1 MFKKILVANRSEIAV
16 RVIRA
21 CKEMG
26 IRSVAVHSEV
36 DKDALHVRL
45 ADEHL
50 CIGPADPALSYRNIP
65 NILSAAEITACD
77 AIHPGYGFLAED
89 AHFAEVCESIGIKF
103 IGPTSESIGT
113 MGAKGKARDIMI
125 RQGLPVLPGSEGEI
139 ASEQEA
145 AAVAAKIGYPVII
158 KASAGGG
165 GRGMRV
171 VNKEDE
177 LAHAFAAARG
187 EATAAFGNQ
196 SVYVG
201 RYFLEPRHIEV
212 KILADERGRTI
223 YLGERDCSVQR
234 RYQKLIEETPSPAV
248 DDRLRR
254 ELGRVAVEAA
264 EAVRYRNAGTVE
276 VLLDKVRRF
285 YFMEMNTRIQ
295 VEHPITEEVTGIDL
309 VKEQIRIAT
318 GQPLSW
324 KQQDV
329 KMIGHSIECRINAEC
344 PDTFTPCAGLITRC
358 QMPGGPGVRVDTA
371 IEPGSEIT
379 PHYDSLI
386 AKLIVHG
393 LTREEA
399 LDDQFRNQRVVVRG
413 NLGPRLDRR
422 IHPDPRASRRMTARD
437 QPCARRE
444 GVRTLG
450 IDPALDA
457 VTDHLHV
464 LLLPGQ
470 RLARG
475 DPDLLLD
482 EINPRDLFGDGMLD
496 LDPRV
501 HLPEIEPPLLVQ
513 QELHG
518 PGVPVPDRL
527 GGFDRHATQ
536 FAPEAVVHP
545 RRPRP
550 PH

>member
-1 MFKKILVANRSEIAV
+1 VFKKILVANRGEIAV

-21 CKEMG
+21 CKELG
-26 IRSVAVHSEV
+26 VRSVAVHSEV

-50 CIGPADPALSYRNIP
+50 CIGPPDPSLSYRNIP

-77 AIHPGYGFLAED
+77 AIHPGYGFLAEN

-103 IGPTSESIGT
+103 IGPTSENIGT
-113 MGAKGKARDIMI
+113 MGDKAKARDIMS
-125 RQGLPVLPGSEGEI
+125 RHGLPVLPGSEGEI
-139 ASEQEA
+139 TSEQEA
-145 AAVAAKIGYPVII
+145 AEVAAKIGYPVII

-177 LAHAFAAARG
+177 LAHAFEAARA
-187 EATAAFGNQ
+187 EANAAFGNQ
-196 SVYVG
+196 SVYVE

-212 KILADERGRTI
+212 QILADERGRTI

-264 EAVRYRNAGTVE
+264 QAVRYRNAGTVE
-276 VLLDKVRRF
+276 FLLDKERRF

-344 PDTFTPCAGLITRC
+344 PDTFAPCAGLITRC

-399 LDDQFRNQRVVVRG
+399 LARMRRAVDECVVEG
-413 NLGPRLDRR
+413 IKTTIPLHRR
-422 IHPDPRASRRMTARD
+422 I
-437 QPCARRE
+437 
-444 GVRTLG
+444 
-450 IDPALDA
+450 LD
-457 VTDHLHV
+457 
-464 LLLPGQ
+464 
-470 RLARG
+470 
-475 DPDLLLD
+475 DPDFQKGRFSTAFL
-482 EINPRDLFGDGMLD
+482 ERFSS
-496 LDPRV
+496 
-501 HLPEIEPPLLVQ
+501 PP
-513 QELHG
+513 
-518 PGVPVPDRL
+518 P
-527 GGFDRHATQ
+527 TS
-536 FAPEAVVHP
+536 
-545 RRPRP
+545 
-550 PH
+550 

>member
-1 MFKKILVANRSEIAV
+1 MFKKILVANRGEIAV

-21 CKEMG
+21 CKELG
-26 IRSVAVHSEV
+26 VRSVAVHSEV

-50 CIGPADPALSYRNIP
+50 CIGPPDPSLSYRNIP
-65 NILSAAEITACD
+65 NILCAAESTACD
-77 AIHPGYGFLAED
+77 AIHPGYGFLAEN

-103 IGPTSESIGT
+103 IGPTSENIGT
-113 MGAKGKARDIMI
+113 MGDKAKARDIMS
-125 RQGLPVLPGSEGEI
+125 RHGLPVLPGSEGEI
-139 ASEQEA
+139 TSEQEA
-145 AAVAAKIGYPVII
+145 AEVAAKIGYPVII

-177 LAHAFAAARG
+177 LAHAFEAARA
-187 EATAAFGNQ
+187 EANAAFGNQ
-196 SVYVG
+196 SVYVE

-212 KILADERGRTI
+212 QILADERGRTI

-264 EAVRYRNAGTVE
+264 QAVRYRNAGTVE
-276 VLLDKVRRF
+276 FLLDKERRF

-309 VKEQIRIAT
+309 VKEQIRIAA

-358 QMPGGPGVRVDTA
+358 HTPGGPGVRVDTA
-371 IEPGSEIT
+371 IESGSEIT

-399 LDDQFRNQRVVVRG
+399 LARMRRALDECVVEG
-413 NLGPRLDRR
+413 IKTTIPLHRR
-422 IHPDPRASRRMTARD
+422 I
-437 QPCARRE
+437 
-444 GVRTLG
+444 
-450 IDPALDA
+450 LD
-457 VTDHLHV
+457 
-464 LLLPGQ
+464 
-470 RLARG
+470 
-475 DPDLLLD
+475 DPDFQKGRFSTAFL
-482 EINPRDLFGDGMLD
+482 ERFSS
-496 LDPRV
+496 
-501 HLPEIEPPLLVQ
+501 PPPA
-513 QELHG
+513 G
-518 PGVPVPDRL
+518 
-527 GGFDRHATQ
+527 
-536 FAPEAVVHP
+536 
-545 RRPRP
+545 
-550 PH
+550 

>member
-1 MFKKILVANRSEIAV
+1 MFKKILVANRGEIAV

-21 CKEMG
+21 CKELG
-26 IRSVAVHSEV
+26 VRSVAVHSEV

-50 CIGPADPALSYRNIP
+50 CIGPPDPSLSYRNIP

-77 AIHPGYGFLAED
+77 AIHPGYGFLAEN

-103 IGPTSESIGT
+103 IGPTSENIGT
-113 MGAKGKARDIMI
+113 MGDKAKARDIMS
-125 RQGLPVLPGSEGEI
+125 RHGLPVLPGSEGEI
-139 ASEQEA
+139 TSEQEA
-145 AAVAAKIGYPVII
+145 AEVAAKIGYPVII

-177 LAHAFAAARG
+177 LAHAFEAARA
-187 EATAAFGNQ
+187 EANAAFGNQ
-196 SVYVG
+196 SVYVE

-212 KILADERGRTI
+212 QILADERGRTI

-264 EAVRYRNAGTVE
+264 QAVRYRNAGTVE
-276 VLLDKVRRF
+276 FLLDKERRF

-309 VKEQIRIAT
+309 VKEQIRIAA

-358 QMPGGPGVRVDTA
+358 HPPGGPGVRVDTA
-371 IEPGSEIT
+371 IEPGSQIT
-379 PHYDSLI
+379 SHYDSLI

-399 LDDQFRNQRVVVRG
+399 LARMRRALDECVVEG
-413 NLGPRLDRR
+413 IKTTIPLHRR
-422 IHPDPRASRRMTARD
+422 I
-437 QPCARRE
+437 
-444 GVRTLG
+444 
-450 IDPALDA
+450 LD
-457 VTDHLHV
+457 
-464 LLLPGQ
+464 
-470 RLARG
+470 
-475 DPDLLLD
+475 DPDFQKGRFSTAFL
-482 EINPRDLFGDGMLD
+482 ERFSS
-496 LDPRV
+496 
-501 HLPEIEPPLLVQ
+501 PP
-513 QELHG
+513 
-518 PGVPVPDRL
+518 P
-527 GGFDRHATQ
+527 TS
-536 FAPEAVVHP
+536 
-545 RRPRP
+545 
-550 PH
+550 

>member
-1 MFKKILVANRSEIAV
+1 MFKKILVANRGEIAV

-21 CKEMG
+21 CKELG
-26 IRSVAVHSEV
+26 VRSVAVHSEV

-50 CIGPADPALSYRNIP
+50 CIGPPDPSLSYRNIP

-77 AIHPGYGFLAED
+77 AIHPGYGFLAEN

-103 IGPTSESIGT
+103 IGPTSENIGT
-113 MGAKGKARDIMI
+113 MGDKAKARDLMS
-125 RQGLPVLPGSEGEI
+125 RHGLPVLPGSEGEI
-139 ASEQEA
+139 TSEQEA
-145 AAVAAKIGYPVII
+145 AEVAAKIGYPVII

-177 LAHAFAAARG
+177 LAHAFEAARA
-187 EATAAFGNQ
+187 EANAAFGNQ
-196 SVYVG
+196 SVYVE

-212 KILADERGRTI
+212 QILADERGRTI

-264 EAVRYRNAGTVE
+264 QAVRYRNAGTVE
-276 VLLDKVRRF
+276 FLLDKERRF

-344 PDTFTPCAGLITRC
+344 PDTFAPCAGLITRC

-399 LDDQFRNQRVVVRG
+399 LARMRRA
-413 NLGPRLDRR
+413 LDECVIEGIKTTIPLHRR
-422 IHPDPRASRRMTARD
+422 I
-437 QPCARRE
+437 
-444 GVRTLG
+444 
-450 IDPALDA
+450 LD
-457 VTDHLHV
+457 
-464 LLLPGQ
+464 
-470 RLARG
+470 
-475 DPDLLLD
+475 DPDFQKGRFSTAFL
-482 EINPRDLFGDGMLD
+482 ERFSS
-496 LDPRV
+496 
-501 HLPEIEPPLLVQ
+501 PPPA
-513 QELHG
+513 G
-518 PGVPVPDRL
+518 
-527 GGFDRHATQ
+527 
-536 FAPEAVVHP
+536 
-545 RRPRP
+545 
-550 PH
+550 

>member
-1 MFKKILVANRSEIAV
+1 MFKKILVANRGEIAV

-21 CKEMG
+21 CKELG
-26 IRSVAVHSEV
+26 VRSVAVHSEV

-50 CIGPADPALSYRNIP
+50 CIGPPDPSLSYRNIP

-77 AIHPGYGFLAED
+77 AIHPGYGFLAEN

-103 IGPTSESIGT
+103 IGPTSENIGT
-113 MGAKGKARDIMI
+113 MGDKAKARDIMS
-125 RQGLPVLPGSEGEI
+125 RHGLPVLPGSEGEI
-139 ASEQEA
+139 TSEQEA
-145 AAVAAKIGYPVII
+145 AEVAAKIGYPVII

-177 LAHAFAAARG
+177 LAHAFEAARA
-187 EATAAFGNQ
+187 EANAAFGNQ
-196 SVYVG
+196 SVYVE

-212 KILADERGRTI
+212 QILADERGRTI

-264 EAVRYRNAGTVE
+264 QAVRYRNAGTVE
-276 VLLDKVRRF
+276 FLLDKERRF

-309 VKEQIRIAT
+309 VKEQIKIAA

-358 QMPGGPGVRVDTA
+358 HPPGGPGVRVDTA

-393 LTREEA
+393 ATREEA
-399 LDDQFRNQRVVVRG
+399 LARMRRA
-413 NLGPRLDRR
+413 LDECVIEGIKTTIPLHRR
-422 IHPDPRASRRMTARD
+422 I
-437 QPCARRE
+437 
-444 GVRTLG
+444 
-450 IDPALDA
+450 LD
-457 VTDHLHV
+457 
-464 LLLPGQ
+464 
-470 RLARG
+470 
-475 DPDLLLD
+475 DPDFQKGRFSTAFL
-482 EINPRDLFGDGMLD
+482 ERFSS
-496 LDPRV
+496 
-501 HLPEIEPPLLVQ
+501 PPPA
-513 QELHG
+513 G
-518 PGVPVPDRL
+518 
-527 GGFDRHATQ
+527 
-536 FAPEAVVHP
+536 
-545 RRPRP
+545 
-550 PH
+550 

>member
-1 MFKKILVANRSEIAV
+1 VFKKILVANRGEIAV

-21 CKEMG
+21 CKELG
-26 IRSVAVHSEV
+26 VRSVAVHSEV

-50 CIGPADPALSYRNIP
+50 CIGPPDPSLSYRNIP

-77 AIHPGYGFLAED
+77 AIHPGYGFLAEN

-103 IGPTSESIGT
+103 IGPTSENIGT
-113 MGAKGKARDIMI
+113 MGDKAKARDIMS
-125 RQGLPVLPGSEGEI
+125 RHGLPVLPGSEGEI
-139 ASEQEA
+139 TSEQEA
-145 AAVAAKIGYPVII
+145 AEVAAKIGYPVII

-177 LAHAFAAARG
+177 LAHAFEAARA
-187 EATAAFGNQ
+187 EANAAFGNQ
-196 SVYVG
+196 SVYVE

-212 KILADERGRTI
+212 QILADERGRTI

-264 EAVRYRNAGTVE
+264 QAVRYRNAGTVE
-276 VLLDKVRRF
+276 FLLDKERRF

-344 PDTFTPCAGLITRC
+344 PDTFAPCAGLITRC

-399 LDDQFRNQRVVVRG
+399 LARMRRA
-413 NLGPRLDRR
+413 LDECVIEGIKTTIPLHRR
-422 IHPDPRASRRMTARD
+422 I
-437 QPCARRE
+437 
-444 GVRTLG
+444 
-450 IDPALDA
+450 LD
-457 VTDHLHV
+457 
-464 LLLPGQ
+464 
-470 RLARG
+470 
-475 DPDLLLD
+475 DPDFQKGRFSTAFL
-482 EINPRDLFGDGMLD
+482 ERFSS
-496 LDPRV
+496 
-501 HLPEIEPPLLVQ
+501 PPPA
-513 QELHG
+513 G
-518 PGVPVPDRL
+518 
-527 GGFDRHATQ
+527 
-536 FAPEAVVHP
+536 
-545 RRPRP
+545 
-550 PH
+550 

>member
-1 MFKKILVANRSEIAV
+1 MFKKILVANRGEIAV

-21 CKEMG
+21 CKELG

-36 DKDALHVRL
+36 DNDSLHVRS

-50 CIGPADPALSYRNIP
+50 CIGPADPALSYCNIP

-77 AIHPGYGFLAED
+77 AVHPGYGFLAEN

-103 IGPTSESIGT
+103 IGPTSENIGT
-113 MGAKGKARDIMI
+113 MGDKAKARDMMS
-125 RQGLPVLPGSEGEI
+125 RHGLPVLPGSEGVI

-145 AAVAAKIGYPVII
+145 AEVAAKIGYPVII

-177 LAHAFAAARG
+177 LAHAFQAARA
-187 EATAAFGNQ
+187 EANAAFGNQ
-196 SVYVG
+196 SVYVE

-212 KILADERGRTI
+212 QILADERGRTI

-234 RYQKLIEETPSPAV
+234 RYQKLLEETPSPAV

-264 EAVRYRNAGTVE
+264 QAVRYRNAGTVE
-276 VLLDKVRRF
+276 FLLDKERRF

-309 VKEQIRIAT
+309 VKEQIRIAA
-318 GQPLSW
+318 GLPLSW

-358 QMPGGPGVRVDTA
+358 HPPGGPGVRVDTA
-371 IEPGSEIT
+371 IETGSKIT
-379 PHYDSLI
+379 SHYDSLI

-393 LTREEA
+393 LTRDEA
-399 LDDQFRNQRVVVRG
+399 LARMRRALDECVVEG
-413 NLGPRLDRR
+413 IKTTIPLHRR
-422 IHPDPRASRRMTARD
+422 I
-437 QPCARRE
+437 
-444 GVRTLG
+444 
-450 IDPALDA
+450 LD
-457 VTDHLHV
+457 
-464 LLLPGQ
+464 
-470 RLARG
+470 
-475 DPDLLLD
+475 DPDFQKGRFSTAFL
-482 EINPRDLFGDGMLD
+482 ERFSS
-496 LDPRV
+496 
-501 HLPEIEPPLLVQ
+501 PP
-513 QELHG
+513 
-518 PGVPVPDRL
+518 P
-527 GGFDRHATQ
+527 TS
-536 FAPEAVVHP
+536 
-545 RRPRP
+545 
-550 PH
+550 

>member
-1 MFKKILVANRSEIAV
+1 MFKKILVANRGEIAV

-21 CKEMG
+21 CKELG
-26 IRSVAVHSEV
+26 VRSVAVHSEV

-50 CIGPADPALSYRNIP
+50 CIGPPDPSLSYRNIP

-77 AIHPGYGFLAED
+77 AIHPGYGFLAEN

-103 IGPTSESIGT
+103 IGPTSENIGT
-113 MGAKGKARDIMI
+113 MGDKAKARDLMS
-125 RQGLPVLPGSEGEI
+125 RHGLPVLPGSEGEI
-139 ASEQEA
+139 TSEQEA
-145 AAVAAKIGYPVII
+145 AEVAAKIGYPVII

-177 LAHAFAAARG
+177 LAHAFEAARA
-187 EATAAFGNQ
+187 EANAAFGNQ
-196 SVYVG
+196 SVYVE

-212 KILADERGRTI
+212 QILADERGRTI

-264 EAVRYRNAGTVE
+264 QAVRYRNAGTVE
-276 VLLDKVRRF
+276 FLLDKERRF

-344 PDTFTPCAGLITRC
+344 PDTFAPCAGLITRC

-399 LDDQFRNQRVVVRG
+399 LARMRRAVDECVVEG
-413 NLGPRLDRR
+413 IKTTIPLHRR
-422 IHPDPRASRRMTARD
+422 I
-437 QPCARRE
+437 
-444 GVRTLG
+444 
-450 IDPALDA
+450 LD
-457 VTDHLHV
+457 
-464 LLLPGQ
+464 
-470 RLARG
+470 
-475 DPDLLLD
+475 DPDFQKGRFSTAFL
-482 EINPRDLFGDGMLD
+482 ERFSS
-496 LDPRV
+496 
-501 HLPEIEPPLLVQ
+501 PPPA
-513 QELHG
+513 G
-518 PGVPVPDRL
+518 
-527 GGFDRHATQ
+527 
-536 FAPEAVVHP
+536 
-545 RRPRP
+545 
-550 PH
+550 

>member
-1 MFKKILVANRSEIAV
+1 VFKKILVANRGEIAV

-21 CKEMG
+21 CKELG
-26 IRSVAVHSEV
+26 VRSVAVHSEV

-50 CIGPADPALSYRNIP
+50 CIGPPDPSLSYRNIP

-77 AIHPGYGFLAED
+77 AIHPGYGFLAEN

-103 IGPTSESIGT
+103 IGPTSENIGT
-113 MGAKGKARDIMI
+113 MGDKAKARDIMS
-125 RQGLPVLPGSEGEI
+125 RHGLPVLPGSEGEI
-139 ASEQEA
+139 TSEQEA
-145 AAVAAKIGYPVII
+145 AEVAAKIGYPVII

-177 LAHAFAAARG
+177 LAHAFEAARA
-187 EATAAFGNQ
+187 EANAAFGNQ
-196 SVYVG
+196 SVYVE

-212 KILADERGRTI
+212 QILADERGRTI

-264 EAVRYRNAGTVE
+264 QAVRYRNAGTVE
-276 VLLDKVRRF
+276 FLLDKERRF

-358 QMPGGPGVRVDTA
+358 HPPGGPGVRVDTA

-399 LDDQFRNQRVVVRG
+399 LARMRRA
-413 NLGPRLDRR
+413 LDECVIEGIKTTIPLHRR
-422 IHPDPRASRRMTARD
+422 I
-437 QPCARRE
+437 
-444 GVRTLG
+444 
-450 IDPALDA
+450 LD
-457 VTDHLHV
+457 
-464 LLLPGQ
+464 
-470 RLARG
+470 
-475 DPDLLLD
+475 DPDFQKGRFSTAFL
-482 EINPRDLFGDGMLD
+482 ERFSS
-496 LDPRV
+496 
-501 HLPEIEPPLLVQ
+501 PPPA
-513 QELHG
+513 G
-518 PGVPVPDRL
+518 
-527 GGFDRHATQ
+527 
-536 FAPEAVVHP
+536 
-545 RRPRP
+545 
-550 PH
+550 

>member
-1 MFKKILVANRSEIAV
+1 VFKKILVANRGEIAV

-21 CKEMG
+21 CKELG
-26 IRSVAVHSEV
+26 VRSVAVHSEV
-36 DKDALHVRL
+36 DKDTLHVRL

-50 CIGPADPALSYRNIP
+50 CIGPPDPSLSYRNIP

-77 AIHPGYGFLAED
+77 AIHPGYGFLAEN

-103 IGPTSESIGT
+103 IGPTSENIGT
-113 MGAKGKARDIMI
+113 MGDKAKARDIMS
-125 RQGLPVLPGSEGEI
+125 RHGLPVLPGSEGEI
-139 ASEQEA
+139 TSEQEA
-145 AAVAAKIGYPVII
+145 AEVAAKIGYPVII

-177 LAHAFAAARG
+177 LAHAFEAARA
-187 EATAAFGNQ
+187 EANAAFGNQ
-196 SVYVG
+196 SVYVE

-212 KILADERGRTI
+212 QILADERGRTI

-264 EAVRYRNAGTVE
+264 QAVRYRNAGTVE
-276 VLLDKVRRF
+276 FLLDKERRF

-309 VKEQIRIAT
+309 VKEQIRIAA

-399 LDDQFRNQRVVVRG
+399 LARMRRA
-413 NLGPRLDRR
+413 LDECVIEGIKTTIPLHRR
-422 IHPDPRASRRMTARD
+422 I
-437 QPCARRE
+437 
-444 GVRTLG
+444 
-450 IDPALDA
+450 LD
-457 VTDHLHV
+457 
-464 LLLPGQ
+464 
-470 RLARG
+470 
-475 DPDLLLD
+475 DPDFQKGRFSTAFL
-482 EINPRDLFGDGMLD
+482 ERFSS
-496 LDPRV
+496 
-501 HLPEIEPPLLVQ
+501 PPPA
-513 QELHG
+513 G
-518 PGVPVPDRL
+518 
-527 GGFDRHATQ
+527 
-536 FAPEAVVHP
+536 
-545 RRPRP
+545 
-550 PH
+550 

>member
-1 MFKKILVANRSEIAV
+1 MFKKILVANRGEIAV

-21 CKEMG
+21 CKELG
-26 IRSVAVHSEV
+26 VRSVAVHSEV

-50 CIGPADPALSYRNIP
+50 CIGPPDPSLSYRNIP

-77 AIHPGYGFLAED
+77 AIHPGYGFLAEN

-103 IGPTSESIGT
+103 IGPTSENIGT
-113 MGAKGKARDIMI
+113 MGDKAKARDLMS
-125 RQGLPVLPGSEGEI
+125 RHGLPVLPGSEGEI
-139 ASEQEA
+139 TSEQEA
-145 AAVAAKIGYPVII
+145 AEVAAKIGYPVII

-177 LAHAFAAARG
+177 LAHAFEAARA
-187 EATAAFGNQ
+187 EANAAFGNQ
-196 SVYVG
+196 SVYVE

-212 KILADERGRTI
+212 QILADERGRTI

-264 EAVRYRNAGTVE
+264 QAVRYRNAGTVE
-276 VLLDKVRRF
+276 FLLDKERRF

-344 PDTFTPCAGLITRC
+344 PDTFAPCAGLITRC

-399 LDDQFRNQRVVVRG
+399 LARMRRALDECVVEG
-413 NLGPRLDRR
+413 IKTTIPLHRR
-422 IHPDPRASRRMTARD
+422 I
-437 QPCARRE
+437 
-444 GVRTLG
+444 
-450 IDPALDA
+450 LD
-457 VTDHLHV
+457 
-464 LLLPGQ
+464 
-470 RLARG
+470 
-475 DPDLLLD
+475 DPDFQKGRFSTAFL
-482 EINPRDLFGDGMLD
+482 ERFSS
-496 LDPRV
+496 
-501 HLPEIEPPLLVQ
+501 PP
-513 QELHG
+513 
-518 PGVPVPDRL
+518 P
-527 GGFDRHATQ
+527 TS
-536 FAPEAVVHP
+536 
-545 RRPRP
+545 
-550 PH
+550 